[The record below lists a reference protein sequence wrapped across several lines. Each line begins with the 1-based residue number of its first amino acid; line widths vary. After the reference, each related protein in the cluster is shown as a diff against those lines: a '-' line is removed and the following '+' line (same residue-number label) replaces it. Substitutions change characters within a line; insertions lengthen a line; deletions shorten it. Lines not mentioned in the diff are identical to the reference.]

1 MNKWKTLIGLKR
13 TDRLLYTGM
22 RNMDTIPITFEKK
35 VAEYL
40 EYNLIMEKNKNKT
53 TQKAK
58 AKQSI
63 CNGNA

>member
-1 MNKWKTLIGLKR
+1 
-13 TDRLLYTGM
+13 M
-22 RNMDTIPITFEKK
+22 RNVDTTPITFEKK

-53 TQKAK
+53 TKKAK

>member
-1 MNKWKTLIGLKR
+1 
-13 TDRLLYTGM
+13 M
-22 RNMDTIPITFEKK
+22 RNVDNTPITFEQK

-53 TQKAK
+53 TKKAK